1 MIQTH
6 SYMATLAQSLP
17 KTYQDKT
24 KSSHYFGISQTMFFH
39 TSHPVFPLYWHPAIP
54 TIFSPWY
61 YIKQINID
69 RQIYEKWFSNPIDSQ
84 LKFNIFSLNPVPW
97 NPYWPPLVITD
108 PEPEPSFYWQ
118 DSQDPYELDTV
129 FDPEDFYVNKLR
141 QGLPNQNSQPMPQPV
156 PMDQN
161 SPSHEQIRSH
171 NSWLES
177 LGYDFTLGADNSHFN
192 LFDNDWWERW
202 FPYV

>member
-1 MIQTH
+1 
-6 SYMATLAQSLP
+6 MATIPISAPWTNFP
-17 KTYQDKT
+17 KD
-24 KSSHYFGISQTMFFH
+24 
-39 TSHPVFPLYWHPAIP
+39 
-54 TIFSPWY
+54 

-69 RQIYEKWFSNPIDSQ
+69 INIYNKRFTNPLVDPIDPQ
-84 LKFNIFSLNPVPW
+84 LRFNLSSLHPVPW
-97 NPYWPPLVITD
+97 NPYWPLLVIKDPD
-108 PEPEPSFYWQ
+108 PELEQPLYWQ

-171 NSWLES
+171 NS
-177 LGYDFTLGADNSHFN
+177 
-192 LFDNDWWERW
+192 
-202 FPYV
+202 